1 MRHKQFRIGE
11 CAVGG
16 IIDVAINETEITIKC
31 LDWDTKDLV
40 IRSKSFDANG
50 MDADYSIIE
59 YLNDCTSFFY
69 AEEVFNWI
77 KEHVTF
83 KQDW

>member
-1 MRHKQFRIGE
+1 MRHKQFKIGE
-11 CAVGG
+11 SAVGG
-16 IIDVAINETEITIKC
+16 IIEVSINETEITIRC

-40 IRSKSFDANG
+40 NSKLFDANG
-50 MDADYSIIE
+50 MEADYSIIE
-59 YLNDCTSFFY
+59 YLNDCTSYFY

-77 KEHVTF
+77 KQYVTF

>member
-11 CAVGG
+11 SAIGG
-16 IIDVAINETEITIKC
+16 IIDVSINETEITIKC
-31 LDWDTKDLV
+31 LHWDTKECVSEKL
-40 IRSKSFDANG
+40 FDANG
-50 MDADYSIIE
+50 LDADYAIIE
-59 YLNDCTSFFY
+59 YLNECTSIFY

-77 KEHVTF
+77 KEYVTF